1 MLVVVGNRQNNKSV
15 WAYDDENNLLWDY
28 DTGDNTRGVVLDD
41 SNNVYVIGQAADNGD
56 GHGTRN
62 LWKLDSSGS
71 YLGGRYVGS
80 DSYAHSIALD
90 NQSRIIV
97 GTTSG
102 ASRVSADLSLE
113 VQIRSGGAF
122 TAVAVDSQGNIYL
135 GSGGIPSNLYKYNSS
150 LVFQWSKDPHT
161 SASCTSIVVM
171 EDDSIIAS
179 IEGSG
184 NKVYHYPSD
193 GSGGDTGDWQSD
205 AASGNSSRI
214 VLDEDE
220 NIYGTGMY
228 GGAGRYLIK
237 WNSSGSLQWEKSING
252 DICFTGIFLTSDGV
266 VHLSATNTY
275 NCSVY
280 RYDSSLDKLVGF
292 LSVGTSLQGLVVT
305 SGSSPGQP
313 IVEEYESN
321 PSQDIEIS
329 TGSSYLYAQTFT
341 PQEYHKAGKVKLYL
355 GRDHGGVSG
364 TMLVKIV
371 GTTPE
376 GKPDI
381 SNVLAEDELEISSIF
396 PIMSVRVLDVFLDTL
411 PDLVK
416 DTKYAFV
423 WTKDSGGGL
432 RVGVDSTLNYSNGE
446 FYTSDDE
453 GVSWELDETYD
464 LYFDFWGEDSGVAPT
479 IIDQSDDTSVFS
491 GQLVELFI
499 TATGEPSPT
508 YQWYKNDIILSGE
521 TSATLSFYAST
532 TATYKCKV
540 TNFVGYVW
548 SDSIV
553 VSVVSNPYCYNPFD
567 LQLDLDRT
575 D

>member
-71 YLGGRYVGS
+71 YLGGRYVGN
-80 DSYAHSIALD
+80 DSYARSIALD
-90 NQSRIIV
+90 NQNRIIV
-97 GTTSG
+97 GTNSNVKRV
-102 ASRVSADLSLE
+102 ASNLSSEESVSSE
-113 VQIRSGGAF
+113 YGG
-122 TAVAVDSQGNIYL
+122 AVAVDSLDNIYV
-135 GSGGIPSNLYKYNSS
+135 GGGGIPASLRKYSSS
-150 LVFQWSKDPHT
+150 LVFQWSKDIND
-161 SASCTSIVVM
+161 SAEDIVVM
-171 EDDSIIAS
+171 SDDSVLVAFIYS
-179 IEGSG
+179 QK
-184 NKVYHYPSD
+184 KVYHYPSD
-193 GSGGDTGDWQSD
+193 GVCGNSGDWQSD
-205 AASGNSSRI
+205 TIMPNPGYMGKL
-214 VLDEDE
+214 VLDGND
-220 NIYGTGMY
+220 NIYVSIYNGEGQVSKLNSNGTLLWTIENTWEEDFYDIALDKNDVPHVSTSGETTY
-228 GGAGRYLIK
+228 GVARIDTSLSLAVGYLEF
-237 WNSSGSLQWEKSING
+237 SD
-252 DICFTGIFLTSDGV
+252 DIWGIALTSD
-266 VHLSATNTY
+266 A
-275 NCSVY
+275 
-280 RYDSSLDKLVGF
+280 D
-292 LSVGTSLQGLVVT
+292 
-305 SGSSPGQP
+305 PGQP

-321 PSQDIEIS
+321 SSQDIEIS

-521 TSATLSFYAST
+521 TSTTLSFYAST
-532 TATYKCKV
+532 GATYKCKV

-567 LQLDLDRT
+567 LPLDLGRT